1 MKGKFGLLALLAL
14 LLMAVVSSGTVLAA
28 NPVPLNAV
36 GLLTTVVEGD
46 VDPAGGSGRSVVGMR
61 SISGTMV
68 GPDLWGPFSVDFD
81 TNVDPTQ
88 SGQLHGTMTVGDY
101 EAAVQGESELL
112 TGPVLALLSADPL
125 VVVPVVYLGVSG
137 TFTFTVG
144 PEGHASF
151 DGGVWIIVTPD
162 GHIVDVLP
170 AGSPLLDLD
179 LNPVGISGPS
189 QVSISGQWHN

>member
-1 MKGKFGLLALLAL
+1 MKRKFGLLALLSL
-14 LLMAVVSSGTVLAA
+14 LLIVVSSGTVLAA
-28 NPVPLNAV
+28 EPVPLNAV

-46 VDPAGGSGRSVVGMR
+46 VDPAGDSGRSVVSMR

-68 GPDLWGPFSVDFD
+68 GPDLLGPFSVVFD
-81 TNVDPTQ
+81 TNVDLTQ
-88 SGQLHGTMTVGDY
+88 AGQLHGVMTIGED
-101 EAAVQGESELL
+101 EARVQGESELS

-125 VVVPVVYLGVSG
+125 VIVPVVYLGING
-137 TFTFTVG
+137 TLTFTVG
-144 PEGHASF
+144 PEGHASW

-170 AGSPLLDLD
+170 AGIPLLDLD

-189 QVSISGQWHN
+189 QVSIVGQWQN

>member
-1 MKGKFGLLALLAL
+1 MKRKFGLLALLSL
-14 LLMAVVSSGTVLAA
+14 LLIVVSSGTVLAA
-28 NPVPLNAV
+28 EPVPLNAV

-46 VDPAGGSGRSVVGMR
+46 VDPAGDSGRSVVSAR

-68 GPDLWGPFSVDFD
+68 GPDLWGPFSVVFD
-81 TNVDPTQ
+81 TNVDLTQ

-101 EAAVQGESELL
+101 EAAVQGASELSA
-112 TGPVLALLSADPL
+112 GPVLALLSVDPL

-137 TFTFTVG
+137 TFTFTNG

-162 GHIVDVLP
+162 GRIVDVLP
-170 AGSPLLDLD
+170 EGIPLLDLD

-189 QVSISGQWHN
+189 LVTISGQWHN